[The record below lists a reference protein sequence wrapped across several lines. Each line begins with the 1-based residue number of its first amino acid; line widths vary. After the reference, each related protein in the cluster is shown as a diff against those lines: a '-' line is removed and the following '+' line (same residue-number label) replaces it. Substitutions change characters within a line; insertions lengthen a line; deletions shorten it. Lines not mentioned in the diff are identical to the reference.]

1 MAHIKRVSFIFL
13 IIIIISSC
21 NQTTERNCTKFYTGK
36 YFSETNIDGVQY
48 KSTFKRDS
56 SGLQIEEF
64 NGKTDSSKVRWINN
78 CEMVLSTI
86 NPKNNIDKKNIL
98 IKILETTDTSYTYEY
113 SYLGEAKKVKASAFK
128 IGD

>member
-1 MAHIKRVSFIFL
+1 MV
-13 IIIIISSC
+13 C
-21 NQTTERNCTKFYTGK
+21 NINLPSKEIPLDYRLKNLM
-36 YFSETNIDGVQY
+36 E
-48 KSTFKRDS
+48 
-56 SGLQIEEF
+56 
-64 NGKTDSSKVRWINN
+64 TDSSKVRWINN

-128 IGD
+128 IGN

>member
-1 MAHIKRVSFIFL
+1 MAHIKKFSFIFL
-13 IIIIISSC
+13 IIMIFSSC
-21 NQTTERNCTKFYTGK
+21 NRATERNCTKFYAGK
-36 YFSETNIDGVQY
+36 YFSETIIDGVQY
-48 KSTFKRDS
+48 KSTFRRDT

-64 NGKTDSSKVRWINN
+64 KGIIDSSKVRWINN

-128 IGD
+128 IEN

>member
-1 MAHIKRVSFIFL
+1 MARIKKVSFIFL
-13 IIIIISSC
+13 IIISC

-36 YFSETNIDGVQY
+36 YFSETIIDGVQY
-48 KSTFKRDS
+48 KSTFRRDT

-64 NGKTDSSKVRWINN
+64 KGIIDSSEVRWIND

-86 NPKNNIDKKNIL
+86 NPKNNTDKKNIL

-128 IGD
+128 IGN